1 MASDHKQITNTFRK
15 LDWFD
20 WSEWGRCSVSCG
32 NGFQTRHRACID
44 IVTEEQRPACTYVVY
59 MYNLCI
65 TLLTRTLYIC
75 CLHV

>member
-1 MASDHKQITNTFRK
+1 MMKYLFIEHK

-44 IVTEEQRPACTYVVY
+44 IVTKEQRPATDCYGTDIQYQT
-59 MYNLCI
+59 CP
-65 TLLTRTLYIC
+65 YIQC
-75 CLHV
+75 PRK